1 MSTRSFELVT
11 ADGTL
16 IHDSPYVHQDLFW
29 ALRGGGCPSFG
40 MVTSTKYKLHPEQAI
55 NASYFEAYT
64 ITLDAFV
71 QGFEVFHNAQG
82 PLAPDGIRAY
92 SGHRTSFAW
101 TYINLNTT
109 NVDQADKS
117 ITPLINNVAQIPG
130 NGSPDAIGYNYT
142 AGDVVAVN
150 GHTVPRLLPTS
161 LFTDEPVHQPNQSAI
176 NLLLVRLS
184 PARRP
189 RPSRRRRRR
198 RAASCLLGGRAPRR
212 SSLIN
217 LGVRV
222 GCLNGAPPH
231 AREAAETAQTYD
243 DRFVSLTRAWGTHWN
258 EMGYW
263 EGDFTRPI
271 SLFIDEPAHQ
281 PNQSAITSS
290 LWASRRSHGH
300 PGMFPEGEDSD
311 ASKEPVNVVQP
322 ADDNLIMPISVLCPR
337 SIQDA
342 KCYRHLL
349 RGVEHGYWLAVIPG
363 HRPNNASTHGTRR
376 RRSRF
381 VIFAEDAPHSDDA
394 EDPNLIAP
402 VMIHSKANLF
412 F

>member
-1 MSTRSFELVT
+1 MASVSTRSFELVT

-82 PLAPDGIRAY
+82 PLARLLDWLL
-92 SGHRTSFAW
+92 SG
-101 TYINLNTT
+101 
-109 NVDQADKS
+109 ADKS
-117 ITPLINNVAQIPG
+117 ITPLIKDIAQIPG

-150 GHTVPRLLPTS
+150 GRTVSRLLSTS
-161 LFTDEPVHQPNQSAI
+161 LFTDEPAHQPDQSAI
-176 NLLLVRLS
+176 NLLLLRLS

-198 RAASCLLGGRAPRR
+198 RAAPRLLRGRAPRR

-222 GCLNGAPPH
+222 GCLNDTPTLAQ
-231 AREAAETAQTYD
+231 EAAEAAQTYD
-243 DRFVSLTRAWGTHWN
+243 APFVSLTRAWGTRWN

-263 EGDFTRPI
+263 EAG
-271 SLFIDEPAHQ
+271 LFMTAV
-281 PNQSAITSS
+281 AIVSENWVT
-290 LWASRRSHGH
+290 
-300 PGMFPEGEDSD
+300 
-311 ASKEPVNVVQP
+311 
-322 ADDNLIMPISVLCPR
+322 
-337 SIQDA
+337 
-342 KCYRHLL
+342 
-349 RGVEHGYWLAVIPG
+349 
-363 HRPNNASTHGTRR
+363 HR
-376 RRSRF
+376 
-381 VIFAEDAPHSDDA
+381 
-394 EDPNLIAP
+394 
-402 VMIHSKANLF
+402 K
-412 F
+412 